1 VFERFT
7 AGARAVVEQ
16 AQAEARSL
24 GHGYIGTEHL
34 LLGLLGE
41 GRGVAAQALR
51 AAGVTAEA
59 VRADVSR
66 RVGDAVL
73 DEADADALRAI
84 GIDVA
89 QVRARIEESFGL
101 GALERAR
108 FGGCRRGSSRR
119 YIPFSCRSKK
129 VMELSL
135 REALCLRHKHI
146 GTEHILLAL
155 LREGEGLAVR
165 ILADSGVRAGDL
177 RRSVLAALGKVA

>member
-1 VFERFT
+1 V
-7 AGARAVVEQ
+7 
-16 AQAEARSL
+16 
-24 GHGYIGTEHL
+24 
-34 LLGLLGE
+34 
-41 GRGVAAQALR
+41 LR

-59 VRADVSR
+59 VRADVSL

-89 QVRARIEESFGL
+89 QVRARIEESFGP

-108 FGGCRRGSSRR
+108 FATCRRHLSRG
-119 YIPFSCRSKK
+119 YIPFSCRREK

-135 REALCLRHKHI
+135 REALCLRHNHI
-146 GTEHILLAL
+146 GTEHILLGL
-155 LREGEGLAVR
+155 LREGEGLAARV
-165 ILADSGVRAGDL
+165 LADSGVQAGDL